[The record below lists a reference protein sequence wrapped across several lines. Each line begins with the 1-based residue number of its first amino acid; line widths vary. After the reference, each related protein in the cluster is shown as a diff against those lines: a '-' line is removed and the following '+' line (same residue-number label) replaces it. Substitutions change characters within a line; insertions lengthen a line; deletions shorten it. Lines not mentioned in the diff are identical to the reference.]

1 MSTSC
6 LEFRNPF
13 VRLMDG
19 LRSRCFLD
27 GQQFLLGTS
36 TASTEHRFSKGDAL
50 LKEYLPG
57 EMSLSLAD
65 SRSNTCR

>member
-1 MSTSC
+1 MSKFC
-6 LEFRNPF
+6 LELRNPF
-13 VRLMDG
+13 VLLMDG

-36 TASTEHRFSKGDAL
+36 IASTEHRFSKGDDL
-50 LKEYLPG
+50 WNEYLPG

-65 SRSNTCR
+65 SRFKT